1 MNLNVLGL
9 YLIVQRLRGMINEM
23 QQEEIIFYPH

>member
-9 YLIVQRLRGMINEM
+9 YLIVQRGMINEM